1 MNVSAA
7 STSEVEKV
15 PISYPKLALI
25 GILRSESAISVG
37 ASLRSLTVNV
47 KVSSKFNPPA
57 SVLLILIDSEVVVS
71 KLYAP
76 AASSSFPDMVN
87 RSLLFVPSIKL

>member
-1 MNVSAA
+1 MVERIA
-7 STSEVEKV
+7 SSFPDSVF
-15 PISYPKLALI
+15 SNN
-25 GILRSESAISVG
+25 ESLGNNICVG

-87 RSLLFVPSIKL
+87 RSLLFVPTIKL